1 MTPPIPARIAS
12 EIARLIFLTPLP
24 FAENPTSNY
33 RKSGIP
39 SARAARGAPGRGWGR
54 VPKERSSKH
63 LFWGSRP
70 WPHAVGARCP
80 DAPRAARALG
90 AADAA

>member
-12 EIARLIFLTPLP
+12 EIARLMCLTSLP
-24 FAENPTSNY
+24 FAEKPTAHY
-33 RKSGIP
+33 GKSGIS
-39 SARAARGAPGRGWGR
+39 SARAARGAPGRGLGR

-90 AADAA
+90 STDAA